1 MGRRSGLL
9 SIFSQIQDFK
19 RVLPQ
24 CGVVALVVAARVIR
38 EWGITVDKVMD
49 LIEKNSV
56 RRGVTIKTVDDLK
69 VCTMRNK
76 TLFLVFSFL
85 VW

>member
-1 MGRRSGLL
+1 MVMHSTSTSVGRRSGLL

-49 LIEKNSV
+49 LIEKKFSKE
-56 RRGVTIKTVDDLK
+56 RRHYKNGRRPQSLYHEK
-69 VCTMRNK
+69 
-76 TLFLVFSFL
+76 
-85 VW
+85 